1 MFWIIGKF
9 HYFCIV
15 KFSELNYN
23 MNGKIIYNKDDDYN
37 IIDDMFKNK
46 DVNGKCFN
54 TKSYDL
60 HNNVKIN
67 LDAFPLI
74 IEAGVPGQKVLY
86 YIISHLKF
94 NTNVITI
101 NRKEALIFLGSKDP
115 ALITE
120 GLKRLIKLG
129 IIVPIDENSKNN
141 YYIPLNNI
149 VRGNVNTMLT
159 KLKEEQE
166 EERIKKEEKSVKSY
180 TEIVNKHKLKLKLK
194 HESKNNK

>member
-1 MFWIIGKF
+1 M
-9 HYFCIV
+9 
-15 KFSELNYN
+15 YN
-23 MNGKIIYNKDDDYN
+23 EIIYNKDDDYN

-46 DVNGKCFN
+46 DVNGKPFN
-54 TKSYDL
+54 TKSYYL

-101 NRKEALIFLGSKDP
+101 NRKEAIAFLGSKDP

-129 IIVPIDENSKNN
+129 IIVPFDEHNKNK

-149 VRGNVNTMLT
+149 VRGNVNTMVT
-159 KLKEEQE
+159 KLKEELE
-166 EERIKKEEKSVKSY
+166 EQERIKKEEESVKSY

-194 HESKNNK
+194 HESKNN

>member
-1 MFWIIGKF
+1 
-9 HYFCIV
+9 
-15 KFSELNYN
+15 
-23 MNGKIIYNKDDDYN
+23 MNSGIIYDKDNDYN
-37 IIDDMFKNK
+37 IIDDMFKTK
-46 DVNGKCFN
+46 DINGKPFN
-54 TKSYDL
+54 VKSYYL

-67 LDAFPLI
+67 IDAFPLI

-101 NRKEALIFLGSKDP
+101 NRKEALTFLGSKDP

-129 IIVPIDENSKNN
+129 IIVPIKENSKND
-141 YYIPLNNI
+141 YYVPLNNI
-149 VRGNVNTMLT
+149 VRGNINTMLT

-166 EERIKKEEKSVKSY
+166 EQERIEREKASIKSY
-180 TEIVNKHKLKLKLK
+180 TEIINNHKFKLKFK
-194 HESKNNK
+194 HES

>member
-1 MFWIIGKF
+1 MI
-9 HYFCIV
+9 
-15 KFSELNYN
+15 N
-23 MNGKIIYNKDDDYN
+23 
-37 IIDDMFKNK
+37 
-46 DVNGKCFN
+46 
-54 TKSYDL
+54 
-60 HNNVKIN
+60 IN

-74 IEAGVPGQKVLY
+74 IEAGIPGQKVLY

-129 IIVPIDENSKNN
+129 IIVPINENSKNS

-149 VRGNVNTMLT
+149 VKGNVNTMLT

-166 EERIKKEEKSVKSY
+166 EERIKKEEESVKSY

-194 HESKNNK
+194 YEAKVDNFF

>member
-1 MFWIIGKF
+1 M
-9 HYFCIV
+9 
-15 KFSELNYN
+15 YN
-23 MNGKIIYNKDDDYN
+23 EIIYNKDDDYN

-46 DVNGKCFN
+46 DVNGKFFN
-54 TKSYDL
+54 TNSYYL
-60 HNNVKIN
+60 RNNVKIN

-101 NRKEALIFLGSKDP
+101 NRKEALVFLGSKDP

-129 IIVPIDENSKNN
+129 IIVPINKNSKND

-166 EERIKKEEKSVKSY
+166 EEERIKKEEESIKSY

-194 HESKNNK
+194 HDNKNNK

>member
-1 MFWIIGKF
+1 M
-9 HYFCIV
+9 
-15 KFSELNYN
+15 YN
-23 MNGKIIYNKDDDYN
+23 EIIYNKDDDYN

-46 DVNGKCFN
+46 DVNGKSFN
-54 TKSYDL
+54 TKSYYL

-101 NRKEALIFLGSKDP
+101 NRKEALAFLGSKDP

-129 IIVPIDENSKNN
+129 MIVPVDEHNKNK

-149 VRGNVNTMLT
+149 VRGNVNTMIT

-166 EERIKKEEKSVKSY
+166 EQERIKKEEESVKSY

-194 HESKNNK
+194 HES

>member
-1 MFWIIGKF
+1 M
-9 HYFCIV
+9 
-15 KFSELNYN
+15 YN
-23 MNGKIIYNKDDDYN
+23 EIIYNKDDDYN
-37 IIDDMFKNK
+37 IINDMFKNK
-46 DVNGKCFN
+46 DVNGKVFN
-54 TKSYDL
+54 TKSYYL

-101 NRKEALIFLGSKDP
+101 NRKEALAFLGSKDP

-129 IIVPIDENSKNN
+129 IIVPVSENSKNN

-149 VRGNVNTMLT
+149 VRGNVNTMLN

-166 EERIKKEEKSVKSY
+166 EQERIKKEKESVKSY
-180 TEIVNKHKLKLKLK
+180 TEIINKHKFKLKLK

>member
-1 MFWIIGKF
+1 
-9 HYFCIV
+9 
-15 KFSELNYN
+15 
-23 MNGKIIYNKDDDYN
+23 MNNEIIYDKDDDYN
-37 IIDDMFKNK
+37 IINDMFKNK
-46 DVNGKCFN
+46 DVNGKSFN
-54 TKSYDL
+54 TKSYYL

-129 IIVPIDENSKNN
+129 IIVPVEENSKNN
-141 YYIPLNNI
+141 YYVPLNNI
-149 VRGNVNTMLT
+149 VRGNVNTMLN

-166 EERIKKEEKSVKSY
+166 EQERIKKEKESVKSY
-180 TEIVNKHKLKLKLK
+180 TEIVNNHKFKLRLK
-194 HESKNNK
+194 HESKNN

>member
-1 MFWIIGKF
+1 M
-9 HYFCIV
+9 
-15 KFSELNYN
+15 YN
-23 MNGKIIYNKDDDYN
+23 EIIYNKDDDYN

-46 DVNGKCFN
+46 DVNGKVFN
-54 TKSYDL
+54 TKSYYL

-67 LDAFPLI
+67 LDVFPLI

-101 NRKEALIFLGSKDP
+101 NRKEALAFLGSKDP

-129 IIVPIDENSKNN
+129 IIVPVSKNSKNN

-166 EERIKKEEKSVKSY
+166 EQERIKKEEESVKSY

-194 HESKNNK
+194 HES